1 MTKKQKLF
9 AWDFHGTLEEGVE
22 VGFFEILKQ
31 LKKEYRTDVK
41 ITLPEVR
48 KKYGVSVADYLR
60 YFFPKANLSQIKAM
74 MKNIAQIQNQK
85 HLKRFVKPA
94 PYAIEVLKEIKK
106 AGFENIVLSNS
117 HPRHIKPLI
126 ALVRMKSLIGEIYA
140 VDRHYSHKAQNPTE
154 EKAKI
159 LKKIINDRNLKKG
172 QLITIG
178 DKAADVNSGIAVGA
192 VTYQYLR
199 KGFPIDKTKADYK
212 IHDLREILRET

>member
-9 AWDFHGTLEEGVE
+9 VWDFHGTLEEGVE

-31 LKKEYRTDVK
+31 LEKEYITDVQ
-41 ITLPEVR
+41 ITLSEVR

-60 YFFPKANLSQIKAM
+60 YFFPKANLTQIKAM
-74 MKNIAQIQNQK
+74 MKNIARIQNQK
-85 HLKRFVKPA
+85 HLKKYVKPA
-94 PYAIEVLKEIKK
+94 PHAIEVLRKIKK

-126 ALVRMKSLIGEIYA
+126 SLVGMKSLIGEIYA
-140 VDRHYSHKAQNPTE
+140 VDRHYSHKVQNPTA
-154 EKAKI
+154 EKTKI
-159 LKKIINDRNLKKG
+159 LKKIIKERKLKKG

-178 DKAADVNSGIAVGA
+178 DKAADVNSGIAARA

-199 KGFPIDKTKADYK
+199 PNFPVDKTKADFK
-212 IHDLREILRET
+212 IHDLREILREI